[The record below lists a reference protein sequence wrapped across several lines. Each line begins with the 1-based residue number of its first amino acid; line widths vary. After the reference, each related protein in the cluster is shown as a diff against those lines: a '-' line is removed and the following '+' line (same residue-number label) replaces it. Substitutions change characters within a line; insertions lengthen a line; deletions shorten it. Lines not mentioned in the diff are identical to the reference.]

1 MERRLIFKV
10 NKKII
15 IIKQKTKPKTNTE
28 NKTKNNKQGGKPKQ
42 NKMKIYKRAKEEYI
56 IHAQ

>member
-10 NKKII
+10 HKKII
-15 IIKQKTKPKTNTE
+15 IIKQKKKPKTNTE
-28 NKTKNNKQGGKPKQ
+28 NKTKNNKQADKPKQ

-56 IHAQ
+56 IHAR